1 MQNLVV
7 NSRLQTDTGCLS
19 EVFIGVFFLHFLN
32 DYIISVIFFF
42 LILKP
47 ERIAQKLYFLSNKW
61 KKNARCSKIIQIKLI
76 YAN

>member
-19 EVFIGVFFLHFLN
+19 EVFIWYPGWGFFFLHFLN

-61 KKNARCSKIIQIKLI
+61 KKMPDVVKL
-76 YAN
+76 YK

>member
-19 EVFIGVFFLHFLN
+19 EVFIWYPGWGFFFAFFKRLHN
-32 DYIISVIFFF
+32 QCDIFF

-61 KKNARCSKIIQIKLI
+61 KKMPDVVKL
-76 YAN
+76 YK